1 MRLETS
7 GRGGKAV
14 TVLFHLPFEEQEARD
29 LLKSM
34 QASFGCGGAIKDQT
48 LELRGDVRA
57 KVEAFFA
64 KKNLK
69 VVRAGG

>member
-1 MRLETS
+1 
-7 GRGGKAV
+7 
-14 TVLFHLPFEEQEARD
+14 LPFEEQEARD